1 MARKTKTIA
10 PVGGNVEQPPRAVSG
25 WTVARIEQAKR
36 LANAGDLSLAAD
48 LWEMVLGDERAIGP
62 LQALAGIAAVPVT
75 FETAL
80 PDTDSADDPLV
91 ADLERDFWSIFPEEL
106 QGEIIRWA
114 VGLGVVPVHA
124 ASWDANPETGRLL
137 PRYEVWHP
145 RALRFDGDRAI
156 WKIRTRANGD
166 GVELTPGDG
175 EWALFTPYGSKRPWA
190 KAPWYG
196 LGLLWY
202 AAQCAKIGWFDW
214 NDSHATPIRSAEF
227 ARPDA
232 ESALLEEKS
241 RQELGTKIASL
252 VRGGSIVLPE
262 GYGLKLVEAA
272 SENWKSFLTL
282 CNEVWPMAV
291 AIAMTGN
298 NLSTQIEGG
307 SFAASRTAENVTYDR
322 KRTIA
327 RCLETTKRGQCL
339 VWWAEFN
346 YASTAPP
353 WPKYGIEPQRDLT
366 AAAAR
371 FQSGANGLATLRTA
385 GYEVED
391 GEEDRLEELLGI
403 RVRRATT
410 PKPPTGAA
418 PPVAKARA
426 AHEHGTRA
434 AADDSPRGLVEGQR
448 VADAIVGQATA
459 AATDALRP
467 DLELLLKLIN
477 EATDAR
483 ELRESL
489 LKAFGDMKPE
499 EWTEISY
506 RAEVLAAMAGRFSA
520 AAEV

>member
-1 MARKTKTIA
+1 MARKTKTSA
-10 PVGGNVEQPPRAVSG
+10 TTSANVEQPPRAVSG

-48 LWEMVLGDERAIGP
+48 LWEQVLGDERALGP

-80 PDTDSADDPLV
+80 PDTDSSDDPLV
-91 ADLERDFWSIFPEEL
+91 ADLERDFWSVFPEEL

-114 VGLGVVPVHA
+114 SGLGVVPVHA
-124 ASWDANPETGRLL
+124 ASWEADPETGRLL

-166 GVELTPGDG
+166 GVELTPGDS
-175 EWALFTPYGSKRPWA
+175 EWVLFTPYGAKRPWA

-202 AAQCAKIGWFDW
+202 AAQCAKLGWFDW
-214 NDSHATPIRSAEF
+214 NDTHATPIRSAEF

-232 ESALLEEKS
+232 ESALLNEDS
-241 RQELGTKIASL
+241 RQTLGTKIASL

-262 GYGLKLVEAA
+262 GYALKLVEAA

-291 AIAMTGN
+291 AIALTGN

-307 SFAASRTAENVTYDR
+307 SFAASRTAENVSYDR

-327 RCLETTKRGQCL
+327 RCLETTERSQCL
-339 VWWAEFN
+339 TWWAEFN
-346 YASTAPP
+346 YASAAPP
-353 WPKYGIEPQRDLT
+353 WPKYGIDPPRDLT
-366 AAAAR
+366 AAATR
-371 FQSGANGLATLRTA
+371 FNQGAQGLATLNTA
-385 GYEVED
+385 GWEIED
-391 GEEDRLEELLGI
+391 GEEQKVAELLGVK
-403 RVRRATT
+403 VRRATT
-410 PKPPTGAA
+410 PKPPTGT
-418 PPVAKARA
+418 PPPAAKARA

-434 AADDSPRGLVEGQR
+434 AADDSPRGLIEGQQ
-448 VADAIVGQATA
+448 VADAIVEQATA
-459 AATDALRP
+459 AAADALRP

-477 EATDAR
+477 EAKDPR
-483 ELRESL
+483 ELREQL
-489 LKAFGDMKPE
+489 LAAYGDMDPAG
-499 EWTEISY
+499 WSEISH
-506 RAEVLAAMAGRFSA
+506 RAEVFAAMLGRFSA